1 MADYDTGKT
10 STFGRELMNYI
21 SSKMPYSGLN
31 VADLTDTLNPKYKYF
46 ENTGL
51 RRAEVLSR
59 HSISQNFDYN
69 NASIGNITADKRYGE
84 IMYANIQKDKLARVR
99 DYRIMAAFSEVANAL
114 DEICDE
120 VITIDSNT
128 NSCMNLKYKNIS
140 LSNFQMETLQKEFLK
155 YTTYFDFE
163 HKGWSYFRQLLVEG
177 EIYWEHIMHKD
188 YPEEGILG
196 VVQVPTELVDPV
208 FSNVQNVMVKGYL
221 YRKPKFDPNNPL
233 KQVGIDYVPLD
244 KNQVTY
250 VNSDVWNESKTM
262 RLPFLEN
269 ARRAYRQLSMIEDS
283 IVIYR
288 LARAPERLVFDVDVG
303 NMPAPKAEA
312 YLRKLITQ
320 YWASKTYDPS
330 QGGIVQKFNPQ
341 SILDNFWFAKRAGS
355 EGTKVTQLA
364 GACLAMDT
372 KIPLLDGRTLTIA
385 EIEQEIKDNKKIWV
399 YSTDPKTGHIAP
411 GEVTWAGVTQE
422 ESEVYKLVF
431 DNGKELVCTPDHKFP
446 ILGKGFVEAKD
457 LEIGESMIPFYT
469 QQSKLGNNNY
479 EMVYQNDV
487 KSWEYTHRMVGK
499 FFKNKN
505 IHEEFIY
512 SEKYVND
519 EKQVIHHKD
528 FNRYNNNPD
537 NLAYMNAK
545 DHIILHKD
553 QKFEPMVG
561 TKASVER
568 LKWLKENDIEK
579 YEEFCRKLSNNTKL
593 MWASMTENE
602 KSVHCNKISSN
613 IKNYFDNLSEE
624 EKEIRASISR
634 QNRKIGNQK
643 LIEKLKDSEFKK
655 KYGSSISK
663 GLKQKFSSMTEE
675 ERNEHFNK
683 SYEKNLRSEI
693 YVKNLKNLTQNQSLI
708 FDDKILKFVIDQVR
722 GKTTHEI
729 TKHDLCDIINNTPE
743 ILNHF
748 LKINENR
755 NVKNWCGTKISHT
768 HFAPMV
774 KNFGYQTWK
783 QFRKECEL
791 FNHRL
796 VKVEKLPNKIQVGT
810 LTIDNEE
817 RYHNYHTFALD
828 CGVFTKNSNLG
839 ELQDLMYFVKKLYQS
854 LKVPTTRLDP
864 QDAFR
869 DGSDMLREELKF
881 ARFIIRLQQLFS
893 NAIKNGF
900 ITHLQMRGLWS
911 EFELKEETLL
921 VEFNVPT
928 NFYELRESQKL
939 EMKVSNFGSL
949 AANETISPSFAQK
962 RYLGWSDIDV
972 KANREFLRKDK
983 EFKWELMQIET
994 LGPKWKELLAAQA
1007 EAGGAAGAE
1016 GGGEMGGAGGGGGGG
1031 GGGGLPPAFG
1041 GPAATGEAPPAG
1053 GAEGEEAP
1061 PESGAAPEAGA
1072 PPAGGTPE

>member
-31 VADLTDTLNPKYKYF
+31 VANLTDTLNPKYKYF

-99 DYRIMAAFSEVANAL
+99 DYRIMAAFAEVANAL

-128 NSCMNLKYKNIS
+128 NSCMNLKYKNIT

-262 RLPFLEN
+262 RIPFLEN

-320 YWASKTYDPS
+320 YWSSKTYDPA

-364 GACLAMDT
+364 G
-372 KIPLLDGRTLTIA
+372 G
-385 EIEQEIKDNKKIWV
+385 Q
-399 YSTDPKTGHIAP
+399 
-411 GEVTWAGVTQE
+411 
-422 ESEVYKLVF
+422 
-431 DNGKELVCTPDHKFP
+431 
-446 ILGKGFVEAKD
+446 
-457 LEIGESMIPFYT
+457 
-469 QQSKLGNNNY
+469 
-479 EMVYQNDV
+479 
-487 KSWEYTHRMVGK
+487 
-499 FFKNKN
+499 
-505 IHEEFIY
+505 
-512 SEKYVND
+512 
-519 EKQVIHHKD
+519 
-528 FNRYNNNPD
+528 
-537 NLAYMNAK
+537 
-545 DHIILHKD
+545 
-553 QKFEPMVG
+553 
-561 TKASVER
+561 
-568 LKWLKENDIEK
+568 
-579 YEEFCRKLSNNTKL
+579 
-593 MWASMTENE
+593 
-602 KSVHCNKISSN
+602 
-613 IKNYFDNLSEE
+613 
-624 EKEIRASISR
+624 
-634 QNRKIGNQK
+634 
-643 LIEKLKDSEFKK
+643 
-655 KYGSSISK
+655 
-663 GLKQKFSSMTEE
+663 
-675 ERNEHFNK
+675 
-683 SYEKNLRSEI
+683 
-693 YVKNLKNLTQNQSLI
+693 
-708 FDDKILKFVIDQVR
+708 
-722 GKTTHEI
+722 
-729 TKHDLCDIINNTPE
+729 
-743 ILNHF
+743 
-748 LKINENR
+748 
-755 NVKNWCGTKISHT
+755 
-768 HFAPMV
+768 
-774 KNFGYQTWK
+774 
-783 QFRKECEL
+783 
-791 FNHRL
+791 
-796 VKVEKLPNKIQVGT
+796 
-810 LTIDNEE
+810 
-817 RYHNYHTFALD
+817 
-828 CGVFTKNSNLG
+828 NLG
-839 ELQDLMYFVKKLYQS
+839 ELTDLMYFVKKLYQS

-900 ITHLQMRGLWS
+900 ITHLQMKGLWS

-1016 GGGEMGGAGGGGGGG
+1016 GGAEMGGAGGGGGGG
-1031 GGGGLPPAFG
+1031 GGGLPPAIG
-1041 GPAATGEAPPAG
+1041 GPAATGEATPAG

-1061 PESGAAPEAGA
+1061 PEGGAAPEAGA
-1072 PPAGGTPE
+1072 PPAGGPPAA

>member
-31 VADLTDTLNPKYKYF
+31 VSNMTDTLNPKYKYF

-69 NASIGNITADKRYGE
+69 NASIGNISADKRYGE

-140 LSNFQMETLQKEFLK
+140 LSNFQMETLQKEFIK

-177 EIYWEHIMHKD
+177 EIYWEHIIHKD

-320 YWASKTYDPS
+320 YWSSKTYDPA

-364 GACLAMDT
+364 GA
-372 KIPLLDGRTLTIA
+372 
-385 EIEQEIKDNKKIWV
+385 Q
-399 YSTDPKTGHIAP
+399 
-411 GEVTWAGVTQE
+411 
-422 ESEVYKLVF
+422 
-431 DNGKELVCTPDHKFP
+431 
-446 ILGKGFVEAKD
+446 
-457 LEIGESMIPFYT
+457 
-469 QQSKLGNNNY
+469 
-479 EMVYQNDV
+479 
-487 KSWEYTHRMVGK
+487 
-499 FFKNKN
+499 
-505 IHEEFIY
+505 
-512 SEKYVND
+512 
-519 EKQVIHHKD
+519 
-528 FNRYNNNPD
+528 
-537 NLAYMNAK
+537 
-545 DHIILHKD
+545 
-553 QKFEPMVG
+553 
-561 TKASVER
+561 
-568 LKWLKENDIEK
+568 
-579 YEEFCRKLSNNTKL
+579 
-593 MWASMTENE
+593 
-602 KSVHCNKISSN
+602 
-613 IKNYFDNLSEE
+613 
-624 EKEIRASISR
+624 
-634 QNRKIGNQK
+634 
-643 LIEKLKDSEFKK
+643 
-655 KYGSSISK
+655 
-663 GLKQKFSSMTEE
+663 
-675 ERNEHFNK
+675 
-683 SYEKNLRSEI
+683 
-693 YVKNLKNLTQNQSLI
+693 
-708 FDDKILKFVIDQVR
+708 
-722 GKTTHEI
+722 
-729 TKHDLCDIINNTPE
+729 
-743 ILNHF
+743 
-748 LKINENR
+748 
-755 NVKNWCGTKISHT
+755 
-768 HFAPMV
+768 
-774 KNFGYQTWK
+774 
-783 QFRKECEL
+783 
-791 FNHRL
+791 
-796 VKVEKLPNKIQVGT
+796 
-810 LTIDNEE
+810 
-817 RYHNYHTFALD
+817 
-828 CGVFTKNSNLG
+828 NLG
-839 ELQDLMYFVKKLYQS
+839 ELTDLMYFVKKLYQS

-881 ARFIIRLQQLFS
+881 ARFIIRLQHLFS
-893 NAIKNGF
+893 NDIKNGF
-900 ITHLQMRGLWS
+900 ITHLQMKGLWS

-962 RYLGWSDIDV
+962 RYLGWTDIDV

-1016 GGGEMGGAGGGGGGG
+1016 GGAEMGGAGGAGGG

-1041 GPAATGEAPPAG
+1041 GPAAGGEAPAA
-1053 GAEGEEAP
+1053 GAEGEEAA
-1061 PESGAAPEAGA
+1061 PEGGAAPEAGA
-1072 PPAGGTPE
+1072 PPAAGPPAA

>member
-31 VADLTDTLNPKYKYF
+31 VANLTDNLNPKYKYF

-99 DYRIMAAFSEVANAL
+99 DYRVMAAFSEVANAL

-128 NSCMNLKYKNIS
+128 NSCMNLKHKNIS
-140 LSNFQMETLQKEFLK
+140 LSNFQLETLQKEFLK

-196 VVQVPTELVDPV
+196 VVQVPTELIDPV

-244 KNQVTY
+244 KNQVAY

-320 YWASKTYDPS
+320 YWSSKTYDPS

-364 GACLAMDT
+364 G
-372 KIPLLDGRTLTIA
+372 G
-385 EIEQEIKDNKKIWV
+385 Q
-399 YSTDPKTGHIAP
+399 
-411 GEVTWAGVTQE
+411 
-422 ESEVYKLVF
+422 
-431 DNGKELVCTPDHKFP
+431 
-446 ILGKGFVEAKD
+446 
-457 LEIGESMIPFYT
+457 
-469 QQSKLGNNNY
+469 
-479 EMVYQNDV
+479 
-487 KSWEYTHRMVGK
+487 
-499 FFKNKN
+499 
-505 IHEEFIY
+505 
-512 SEKYVND
+512 
-519 EKQVIHHKD
+519 
-528 FNRYNNNPD
+528 
-537 NLAYMNAK
+537 
-545 DHIILHKD
+545 
-553 QKFEPMVG
+553 
-561 TKASVER
+561 
-568 LKWLKENDIEK
+568 
-579 YEEFCRKLSNNTKL
+579 
-593 MWASMTENE
+593 
-602 KSVHCNKISSN
+602 
-613 IKNYFDNLSEE
+613 
-624 EKEIRASISR
+624 
-634 QNRKIGNQK
+634 
-643 LIEKLKDSEFKK
+643 
-655 KYGSSISK
+655 
-663 GLKQKFSSMTEE
+663 
-675 ERNEHFNK
+675 
-683 SYEKNLRSEI
+683 
-693 YVKNLKNLTQNQSLI
+693 
-708 FDDKILKFVIDQVR
+708 
-722 GKTTHEI
+722 
-729 TKHDLCDIINNTPE
+729 
-743 ILNHF
+743 
-748 LKINENR
+748 
-755 NVKNWCGTKISHT
+755 
-768 HFAPMV
+768 
-774 KNFGYQTWK
+774 
-783 QFRKECEL
+783 
-791 FNHRL
+791 
-796 VKVEKLPNKIQVGT
+796 
-810 LTIDNEE
+810 
-817 RYHNYHTFALD
+817 
-828 CGVFTKNSNLG
+828 NLG
-839 ELQDLMYFVKKLYQS
+839 ELTDLMYFVKKLYQS

-893 NAIKNGF
+893 NSIKNGF
-900 ITHLQMRGLWS
+900 ITHLQMKGIWS

-939 EMKVSNFGSL
+939 EMKVANFGSL

-962 RYLGWSDIDV
+962 RYLGWTDIDV

-983 EFKWELMQIET
+983 EFKWELTQIET
-994 LGPKWKELLAAQA
+994 LGPKWKEQLAAQA

-1016 GGGEMGGAGGGGGGG
+1016 GGAEMGGAGGGGG

-1041 GPAATGEAPPAG
+1041 GPAAGGEAPAA
-1053 GAEGEEAP
+1053 GAEGEEAA
-1061 PESGAAPEAGA
+1061 PEGGAAPEAGA
-1072 PPAGGTPE
+1072 PPAGGPPAA

>member
-31 VADLTDTLNPKYKYF
+31 VANLTDTLNPKYKYF

-99 DYRIMAAFSEVANAL
+99 DYRVMAAFSEVANAL

-128 NSCMNLKYKNIS
+128 NSCMNLKHKNIS
-140 LSNFQMETLQKEFLK
+140 LSNFQLETLQKEFLK

-196 VVQVPTELVDPV
+196 VVQIPTELVDPV

-244 KNQVTY
+244 KNQVAY

-320 YWASKTYDPS
+320 YWSSKTYDPS

-364 GACLAMDT
+364 G
-372 KIPLLDGRTLTIA
+372 G
-385 EIEQEIKDNKKIWV
+385 Q
-399 YSTDPKTGHIAP
+399 
-411 GEVTWAGVTQE
+411 
-422 ESEVYKLVF
+422 
-431 DNGKELVCTPDHKFP
+431 
-446 ILGKGFVEAKD
+446 
-457 LEIGESMIPFYT
+457 
-469 QQSKLGNNNY
+469 
-479 EMVYQNDV
+479 
-487 KSWEYTHRMVGK
+487 
-499 FFKNKN
+499 
-505 IHEEFIY
+505 
-512 SEKYVND
+512 
-519 EKQVIHHKD
+519 
-528 FNRYNNNPD
+528 
-537 NLAYMNAK
+537 
-545 DHIILHKD
+545 
-553 QKFEPMVG
+553 
-561 TKASVER
+561 
-568 LKWLKENDIEK
+568 
-579 YEEFCRKLSNNTKL
+579 
-593 MWASMTENE
+593 
-602 KSVHCNKISSN
+602 
-613 IKNYFDNLSEE
+613 
-624 EKEIRASISR
+624 
-634 QNRKIGNQK
+634 
-643 LIEKLKDSEFKK
+643 
-655 KYGSSISK
+655 
-663 GLKQKFSSMTEE
+663 
-675 ERNEHFNK
+675 
-683 SYEKNLRSEI
+683 
-693 YVKNLKNLTQNQSLI
+693 
-708 FDDKILKFVIDQVR
+708 
-722 GKTTHEI
+722 
-729 TKHDLCDIINNTPE
+729 
-743 ILNHF
+743 
-748 LKINENR
+748 
-755 NVKNWCGTKISHT
+755 
-768 HFAPMV
+768 
-774 KNFGYQTWK
+774 
-783 QFRKECEL
+783 
-791 FNHRL
+791 
-796 VKVEKLPNKIQVGT
+796 
-810 LTIDNEE
+810 
-817 RYHNYHTFALD
+817 
-828 CGVFTKNSNLG
+828 NLG
-839 ELQDLMYFVKKLYQS
+839 ELTDLMYFVKKLYQS

-893 NAIKNGF
+893 NSIKNGF
-900 ITHLQMRGLWS
+900 ITHLQMKGIWS

-939 EMKVSNFGSL
+939 EMKVANFGSL
-949 AANETISPSFAQK
+949 ASNETISPSFAQK
-962 RYLGWSDIDV
+962 RYLGWTDIDV

-983 EFKWELMQIET
+983 EFKWELTQIET
-994 LGPKWKELLAAQA
+994 LGPKWKEQLAAQA

-1016 GGGEMGGAGGGGGGG
+1016 GGAEMGGAGGGGG

-1041 GPAATGEAPPAG
+1041 GPAAGGEAPAA
-1053 GAEGEEAP
+1053 GAEGGEEP
-1061 PESGAAPEAGA
+1061 PEGGAAPEAGA
-1072 PPAGGTPE
+1072 PPAGGPPAA